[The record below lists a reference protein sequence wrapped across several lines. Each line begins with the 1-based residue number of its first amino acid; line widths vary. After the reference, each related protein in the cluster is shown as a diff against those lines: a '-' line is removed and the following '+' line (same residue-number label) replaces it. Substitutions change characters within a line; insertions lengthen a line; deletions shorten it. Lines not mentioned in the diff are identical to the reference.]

1 MLLIMLVVFFFFSLL
16 WPNIWPKQF
25 KEGGVYSLLQFEEM
39 DSTMVA
45 EGTVVGD

>member
-1 MLLIMLVVFFFFSLL
+1 MLLIMLVVFFSLL

-25 KEGGVYSLLQFEEM
+25 KEGGVYSDLQFEEM